1 MDGYTDGCKIK
12 ITTYNPEKR
21 GRILDRNGN
30 VLATSVKVY
39 NLVIDSKVI
48 LSNKNILNQQ

>member
-21 GRILDRNGN
+21 GRILDRNGKFKETTIGK
-30 VLATSVKVY
+30 A
-39 NLVIDSKVI
+39 
-48 LSNKNILNQQ
+48 